1 MKGQNVSKAVYTVEE
16 IRAMLNISKNSVYS
30 FIKNNPP
37 FHVIKIGESYRVLKS
52 SFDEWL
58 NGGDNSD

>member
-1 MKGQNVSKAVYTVEE
+1 MKGQNVAKAVYTVEE
-16 IRAMLNISKNSVYS
+16 IRAMLSISKNSAYS

-37 FHVIKIGESYRVLKS
+37 FQVIRIGESYRVLKS

-58 NGGDNSD
+58 NGSDNNG